1 MEDKIKKKIGWMFW
15 GFFVGCEKGPCLIW
29 EKEWGSIDSEGYCQK
44 TVPLIDGMVSMRPW
58 VTVMQDNAPGH
69 SSSRTREELRERLI
83 QPISWPA
90 FSPDLNPI
98 EAVWDQMKDYI
109 HIKYPGMGCGM
120 QRSHDLLRMIVMK
133 AWDSVKPEFLS
144 GLIESM
150 PSRCRAV
157 FDADGGPTKY

>member
-1 MEDKIKKKIGWMFW
+1 
-15 GFFVGCEKGPCLIW
+15 
-29 EKEWGSIDSEGYCQK
+29 
-44 TVPLIDGMVSMRPW
+44 MVSMRPW

-109 HIKYPGMGCGM
+109 HIKYPGMGGGR
-120 QRSHDLLRMIVMK
+120 QRSHDLLRMIVME
-133 AWDSVKPEFLS
+133 AWDSMKPEFLS

-157 FDADGGPTKY
+157 FDADGSPTKY

>member
-1 MEDKIKKKIGWMFW
+1 MFW
-15 GFFVGCEKGPCLIW
+15 GSFVGCEKGPCLFW
-29 EKEWGSIDSEGYCQK
+29 EKEWGSIDSEGHCQK
-44 TVPLIDGMVSMRPW
+44 IVPLIDGMVSMRPW

-69 SSSRTREELRERLI
+69 SSPRTQEEPRERLI

-109 HIKYPGMGCGM
+109 QIKYPGMGGGR
-120 QRSHDLLRMIVMK
+120 QRSHDLLRMIVME

-144 GLIESM
+144 GLIEIM

-157 FDADGGPTKY
+157 FDADGVPTKY